1 MTTLILLSHTVE
13 NPTPSELD
21 ASTPSTGNR
30 TILRQIFFGR
40 FVCHGLAR
48 HLILHYDVKAR
59 PFYGNT
65 SMEAEMSLL
74 MAGQTLSAPG
84 KMVYDPFAGTGS
96 LLYTCAH
103 WGSVVVGSDI
113 DGRQMRGKQG
123 KGQEPGVFRAAEA
136 YGVRDRV
143 LDCLTF
149 DVTRNMWR
157 RGGILDAII
166 TDPPCESVV
175 RGLLWRYPKLI
186 THFLTQME

>member
-1 MTTLILLSHTVE
+1 
-13 NPTPSELD
+13 
-21 ASTPSTGNR
+21 
-30 TILRQIFFGR
+30 
-40 FVCHGLAR
+40 
-48 HLILHYDVKAR
+48 
-59 PFYGNT
+59 
-65 SMEAEMSLL
+65 MEAEMSLL

-166 TDPPCESVV
+166 TDPPCELIV
-175 RGLLWRYPKLI
+175 RGFLVALHKTDYPFPCTDGVRAGAKRLGRRETNGKVQKDEPVLMEDGRYS
-186 THFLTQME
+186 HE